1 MKLGDS
7 FYLRGS
13 LAFPT
18 TGTANLNLIA
28 DDGVPTFGFRILRFK
43 IFPQTHEG
51 QSTQYPDCMGYL
63 STNPPSLGQDRLFLA
78 DPAQMA
84 WAMFDNTSGSGI
96 ESDPSFELIDDSV
109 FVRELWL
116 KGWVMPNTANSG
128 QYNYFIEIQRV
139 SLTDTEA
146 LVHLATEVLG

>member
-1 MKLGDS
+1 MKQGDT

-13 LAFPT
+13 VHLPT
-18 TGTANLNLIA
+18 TGTYDQQLIA
-28 DDGVPTFGFRILRFK
+28 DDGVPSFGFRILRFK
-43 IFPQTHEG
+43 IVPQTHEG
-51 QSTQYPDCMGYL
+51 QSVQYPDAIAL
-63 STNPPSLGQDRLFLA
+63 LATNPPSLTQDRIFLA

-116 KGWVMPNTANSG
+116 KAWNMPNTANASD
-128 QYNYFIEIQRV
+128 YNYFIEIQRV
-139 SLTDTEA
+139 RLSDIEA
-146 LVHLATEVLG
+146 LVHLATEVNA